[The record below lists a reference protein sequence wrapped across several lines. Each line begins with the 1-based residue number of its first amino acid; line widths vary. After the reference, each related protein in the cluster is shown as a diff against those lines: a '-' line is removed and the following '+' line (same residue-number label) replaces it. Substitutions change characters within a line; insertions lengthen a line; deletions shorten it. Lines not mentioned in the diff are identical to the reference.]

1 MLRIS
6 LSLGCERKCPVPLF
20 SPLEDA
26 DRDKRILAG
35 NAGRKDRKPGY
46 RVRRRDDGRTGVIV
60 AASGDGLSV
69 ATSYSVRWDDGE
81 TESFVSPN
89 LLDDAIE

>member
-1 MLRIS
+1 M
-6 LSLGCERKCPVPLF
+6 PLF

-60 AASGDGLSV
+60 TAAGDGLSV
-69 ATSYSVRWDDGE
+69 STSYTVRWDDGE
-81 TESFVSPN
+81 TESFVNPN
-89 LLDDAIE
+89 LLDNAIE